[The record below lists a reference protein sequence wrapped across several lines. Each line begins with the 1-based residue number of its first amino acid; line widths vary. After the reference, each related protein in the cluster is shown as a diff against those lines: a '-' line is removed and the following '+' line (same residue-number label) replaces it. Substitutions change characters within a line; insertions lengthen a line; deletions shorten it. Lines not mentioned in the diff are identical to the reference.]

1 MKRILKS
8 CKNITETRSVYLSYD
23 KEFKNRC
30 TRELRFVTVITVVLE
45 PVLQQKISTF
55 LLTAADAKGVTM
67 LVVEA
72 LLVFILYVFKE
83 KEANCQARGEK
94 ASRVDKPCFSGT

>member
-1 MKRILKS
+1 MYIQISQILFQIHKVKRILKS

-30 TRELRFVTVITVVLE
+30 TRELRFVRVITVVVE
-45 PVLQQKISTF
+45 PVLQQKSSTF

-67 LVVEA
+67 FVV
-72 LLVFILYVFKE
+72 
-83 KEANCQARGEK
+83 
-94 ASRVDKPCFSGT
+94 